1 MSTNIAPPELDL
13 RTYLRILRRRKWW
26 VIVCTGLAVVG
37 AIAYAFSATKEYA
50 ATAQLLVQPQN
61 ATLPLTSPAQ
71 TITTTDV
78 ATELQLL
85 SSAPVVDAVKRRLH
99 LSQLNVASAE
109 QGQTDV
115 ISVTA
120 TNPNPTLAARVANGY
135 ATDFVDYETFVAL
148 KGLTTSELQLQSQIN
163 AIEQELPAT
172 TGSPQGDALANQ
184 LAVLKEE
191 YAQYQVD
198 GAATTGGVTVTS
210 SASVPKA
217 PSSPKKV
224 EIVLI
229 GLAVGLMVGLGAA
242 FVAENL
248 DDAIRSRDDLEH
260 VTPDVPIMGLV
271 PMIGS
276 WRDRADPFLVMR
288 AEPTSPA
295 AEAYRSLRTSLQFA
309 AYDNKIASVLVTSP
323 TATEGKTSTVANLGV
338 VLATAGQHVVL
349 VSADLRRPRLA
360 TFFGLDEGVGL
371 TSVMI
376 GESTLDEALRAVPD
390 IPGLAVLGCGPVP
403 PNPAELLSSPKLA
416 EIFDQLKAK
425 LRHGPGRQLTAP
437 ARNRS
442 RSPVPIDRYHL
453 AHCCLRAD
461 HQETTQAGRRAA
473 RPSWDPTGR
482 DRAERGDPP
491 RKRRRRRV
499 RLLLHLPG
507 AEHVVCDA
515 VLQRPPR
522 SPAARVGSHSSAL
535 GPPRGGRLG
544 ADGRR
549 PPASPRIGPLQNVPT
564 APGRDVVDWP
574 GSGYRLPPG

>member
-1 MSTNIAPPELDL
+1 MSTNMAPPEIDL

-26 VIVCTGLAVVG
+26 VIVCAGLGVVG
-37 AIAYAFSATKEYA
+37 AIAYAFSATKEYS

-61 ATLPLTSPAQ
+61 ATIPLTSPAQ
-71 TITTTDV
+71 TITTTEV

-99 LSQLNVASAE
+99 LSQLNVVSAE

-120 TNPNPTLAARVANGY
+120 TNPDPTLAARVANVY

-148 KGLTTSELQLQSQIN
+148 KGLTTTELQLQSQIN

-210 SASVPKA
+210 SASVPTA
-217 PSSPKKV
+217 PSSPKKL

-260 VTPDVPIMGLV
+260 VTPGVLIMGLV

-276 WRDRADPFLVMR
+276 WRDRAEPFLVMR
-288 AEPTSPA
+288 AEPTAPA

-338 VLATAGQHVVL
+338 VLATAGQHVAL

-360 TFFGLDEGVGL
+360 AFFGLDEGLGL

-376 GESTLDEALRAVPD
+376 GESTLEEALRAVPD

-416 EIFDQLKAK
+416 GIFDQLKQNFDMVLVDSSPLLPVTDPILLSRFTDTTLLVVASGQTTK
-425 LRHGPGRQLTAP
+425 RQLK
-437 ARNRS
+437 RG
-442 RSPVPIDRYHL
+442 VEQL
-453 AHCCLRAD
+453 AQVGTRQIGIVLNEVTRRGSDVDAEYDYSYTYQVQNKPSVTPSSNGHAD
-461 HQETTQAGRRAA
+461 PQPPESARAA
-473 RPSWDPTGR
+473 RRSGR
-482 DRAERGDPP
+482 
-491 RKRRRRRV
+491 
-499 RLLLHLPG
+499 H
-507 AEHVVCDA
+507 
-515 VLQRPPR
+515 
-522 SPAARVGSHSSAL
+522 AAR
-535 GPPRGGRLG
+535 
-544 ADGRR
+544 D
-549 PPASPRIGPLQNVPT
+549 
-564 APGRDVVDWP
+564 
-574 GSGYRLPPG
+574 

>member
-1 MSTNIAPPELDL
+1 MSTNMPASEVDL

-37 AIAYAFSATKEYA
+37 AIAYAFSATKEYS

-61 ATLPLTSPAQ
+61 ATIPLTSPAQ
-71 TITTTDV
+71 TITTTQV

-85 SSAPVVDAVKRRLH
+85 SSAPVVDAVKKSLH

-120 TNPNPTLAARVANGY
+120 TNPDPALAARVANTY
-135 ATDFVDYETFVAL
+135 ATDFVDYETLVAL
-148 KGLTTSELQLQSQIN
+148 KGLTTTELQLQSQIN

-217 PSSPKKV
+217 PSSPKKL

-242 FVAENL
+242 FTAENL

-260 VTPDVPIMGLV
+260 VTPDVLVMGLV

-276 WRDRADPFLVMR
+276 WRDRAEPFLVMR

-309 AYDNKIASVLVTSP
+309 AYDNEITSVLVTSP

-338 VLATAGQHVVL
+338 VLATVGQNVVL

-376 GESTLDEALRAVPD
+376 GESTLDEALRTVPD
-390 IPGLAVLGCGPVP
+390 IAGLTVLGCGPVP

-416 EIFDQLKAK
+416 EIFDQLEERFDMVLVDSSPLLPVTDPVLLSRLTDTTLLIVASGQTTK
-425 LRHGPGRQLTAP
+425 RQLK
-437 ARNRS
+437 RG
-442 RSPVPIDRYHL
+442 VEQL
-453 AHCCLRAD
+453 AQVR
-461 HQETTQAGRRAA
+461 
-473 RPSWDPTGR
+473 DPTYR
-482 DRAERGDPP
+482 DRVERGDPP
-491 RKRRRRRV
+491 RERRLRRV

-507 AEHVVCDA
+507 AEHVVRDA
-515 VLQRPPR
+515 VVQWPRR
-522 SPAARVGSHSSAL
+522 SPAAGDGS
-535 GPPRGGRLG
+535 RG
-544 ADGRR
+544 
-549 PPASPRIGPLQNVPT
+549 
-564 APGRDVVDWP
+564 
-574 GSGYRLPPG
+574 

>member
-1 MSTNIAPPELDL
+1 MSPNTPSSQVDL

-26 VIVCTGLAVVG
+26 VIACAGLGVVG
-37 AIAYAFSATKEYA
+37 AMAYAFSATKEYS
-50 ATAQLLVQPQN
+50 ATAQLLIQPQN
-61 ATLPLTSPAQ
+61 ATIPLTSPAQ
-71 TITTTDV
+71 TITTTQV

-85 SSAPVVDAVKRRLH
+85 SSAPVVDAVKKHLH

-115 ISVTA
+115 ISVIA
-120 TNPNPTLAARVANGY
+120 TNPDPKLAARVANTY
-135 ATDFVDYETFVAL
+135 ATYFVDYETFVAL
-148 KGLTTSELQLQSQIN
+148 KGLTTTELQLQSQIN

-217 PSSPKKV
+217 PSSPKKL

-242 FVAENL
+242 FTAENL

-260 VTPDVPIMGLV
+260 VTPDVLVMGLV

-276 WRDRADPFLVMR
+276 WRDRAEPFLVMR
-288 AEPTSPA
+288 AEPTAPA

-309 AYDNKIASVLVTSP
+309 AYDNQITSVLVTSP

-338 VLATAGQHVVL
+338 VLATVGQNVVL

-360 TFFGLDEGVGL
+360 AFFGLDEGVGL

-390 IPGLAVLGCGPVP
+390 VAGLTVLGCGPVP

-416 EIFDQLKAK
+416 EIFDQLKERFDMVLVDSSPLLPVTDPVLLSRLTDTTLFFVAYGETTK
-425 LRHGPGRQLTAP
+425 RQLKRGIEQLGQVGTRQIGIVLNEVTRRGGDVYGEYDYSYTYEAQNKSSVTPSSNGHADPQPPETAP
-437 ARNRS
+437 TARRS
-442 RSPVPIDRYHL
+442 GSPMELD
-453 AHCCLRAD
+453 
-461 HQETTQAGRRAA
+461 
-473 RPSWDPTGR
+473 
-482 DRAERGDPP
+482 
-491 RKRRRRRV
+491 
-499 RLLLHLPG
+499 
-507 AEHVVCDA
+507 
-515 VLQRPPR
+515 
-522 SPAARVGSHSSAL
+522 
-535 GPPRGGRLG
+535 
-544 ADGRR
+544 
-549 PPASPRIGPLQNVPT
+549 
-564 APGRDVVDWP
+564 
-574 GSGYRLPPG
+574 